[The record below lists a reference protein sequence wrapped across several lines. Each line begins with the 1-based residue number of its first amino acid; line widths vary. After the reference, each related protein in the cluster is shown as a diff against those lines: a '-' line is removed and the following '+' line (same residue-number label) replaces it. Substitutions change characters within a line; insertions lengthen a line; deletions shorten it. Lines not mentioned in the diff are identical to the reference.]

1 MSRQI
6 RDSIH
11 EINIDQ
17 LDTDQVDQKVE
28 KESDDNSKFSINGIK

>member
-28 KESDDNSKFSINGIK
+28 KESDDNSKFSINGLK